1 MTAAPATA
9 SDDSKNLGTENLPRA
24 FGRYLLFD
32 MIGSGGM
39 ANIYLARMGN
49 SLGGYRLC
57 VIKEIRDT
65 FDHDPAFMEMLTA
78 EAKLAGRLNHA
89 NIVQVF
95 DLGREGGRLF
105 LAMDYVEGFDLHQ
118 LLRRL
123 SKGRIPLPAEFAF
136 SVVIETLRALDYAHR
151 ARDDEGSPLGIVHRD
166 VSPSNVLIS
175 FEGEVKLCD
184 FGIARASTETAD
196 EETIAATRVAGKAAY
211 MAPEHARGDDL
222 DARADVFSAG
232 ILLWELCAGRRLYK
246 GKGLEVL
253 EMAKAADIPALPE
266 RGIPNQAAL
275 QEILSKALSP
285 DRNDRFTTANDFL
298 EALEDFA
305 IEQSLRASPLRF
317 GSFLSDHFADEIVG
331 VRRERELAADQIEMD
346 EAGSFG
352 PASAP
357 PGSITHEPVS
367 VPRQPDISPSLAA
380 EPAPL
385 APPIDSSASMV
396 SDAPVMSAPV
406 DEVSL
411 PSAPKV
417 PAPPAQPV
425 PPAPPRSSSVLQPPP
440 RGLLAPPAQAPEE
453 GGDTMFYAG
462 LGVAS
467 LVVAAVAYLLVS
479 NVL

>member
-9 SDDSKNLGTENLPRA
+9 SNDSKNLAAENLPRA

-32 MIGSGGM
+32 MIGRGGM
-39 ANIYLARMGN
+39 ADIYLARMGN
-49 SLGGYRLC
+49 SLGGHRLC

-136 SVVIETLRALDYAHR
+136 SIVIETLRALDYAHR
-151 ARDDEGSPLGIVHRD
+151 ARDDEGTPLGIVHRD

-184 FGIARASTETAD
+184 FGIARATTESAD

-211 MAPEHARGDDL
+211 MAPEHAHGSEL
-222 DARADVFSAG
+222 DSRADIFAAG

-246 GKGLEVL
+246 GKGREVL

-275 QEILSKALSP
+275 QKILDKALSA
-285 DRNDRFTTANDFL
+285 DRADRYKTAAEFL
-298 EALEDFA
+298 EVLEDFA
-305 IEQSLRASPLRF
+305 LDEGLRASPLRF
-317 GSFLSDHFADEIVG
+317 GSFLSDHFAEEIVG
-331 VRRERELAADQIEMD
+331 VRRERELAADQIEM
-346 EAGSFG
+346 EKAESFG

-357 PGSITHEPVS
+357 PGSMAPEPVN
-367 VPRQPDISPSLAA
+367 VPALPELSPDLSPPDLSSEVSPEVSPPELNTPAFSA
-380 EPAPL
+380 PEPNAPL
-385 APPIDSSASMV
+385 SPPKTSSPERAPAPPIPSASAP
-396 SDAPVMSAPV
+396 DAR
-406 DEVSL
+406 E
-411 PSAPKV
+411 
-417 PAPPAQPV
+417 
-425 PPAPPRSSSVLQPPP
+425 
-440 RGLLAPPAQAPEE
+440 G

-462 LGVAS
+462 LTLAS
-467 LVVAAVAYLLVS
+467 LVVAIVAYLLVS
-479 NVL
+479 NLL

>member
-9 SDDSKNLGTENLPRA
+9 PNDSPNLVAENLPRA

-32 MIGSGGM
+32 MIGRGGM

-49 SLGGYRLC
+49 SLGGHRLC

-123 SKGRIPLPAEFAF
+123 SQGRIALPAEFAF
-136 SVVIETLRALDYAHR
+136 SIVIETLRALDYAHR
-151 ARDDEGSPLGIVHRD
+151 ARDDEGAPLGIVHRD

-184 FGIARASTETAD
+184 FGIARATTESAD

-222 DARADVFSAG
+222 DARADVFAAG

-246 GKGLEVL
+246 GQGREVL
-253 EMAKAADIPALPE
+253 DMAKAADIPELPE

-275 QEILSKALSP
+275 QAILRKALSA
-285 DRNDRFTTANDFL
+285 DRNDRFATAAEFL

-317 GSFLSDHFADEIVG
+317 GSFLSDHFADAIVG
-331 VRRERELAADQIEMD
+331 VRRERERAASQIEMD
-346 EAGSFG
+346 EAASFG

-357 PGSITHEPVS
+357 PGSLTPEPVS
-367 VPRQPDISPSLAA
+367 VPIPPSASLPDFGLADGADVLAPFDMQVAAPSASPRPSPAAPAYLASSPAAKPALEPAPEPLSLHVPNLAA
-380 EPAPL
+380 EDPKE
-385 APPIDSSASMV
+385 SSNTLFYV
-396 SDAPVMSAPV
+396 GLFV
-406 DEVSL
+406 VSL
-411 PSAPKV
+411 LV
-417 PAPPAQPV
+417 
-425 PPAPPRSSSVLQPPP
+425 
-440 RGLLAPPAQAPEE
+440 
-453 GGDTMFYAG
+453 AG
-462 LGVAS
+462 
-467 LVVAAVAYLLVS
+467 VAYLLVS
-479 NVL
+479 NLL

>member
-1 MTAAPATA
+1 MTAASATA
-9 SDDSKNLGTENLPRA
+9 SNDSKNLAAENLPRA

-32 MIGSGGM
+32 MIGRGGM
-39 ANIYLARMGN
+39 ADIYLARMGN
-49 SLGGYRLC
+49 SLGGHRLC

-136 SVVIETLRALDYAHR
+136 SIVIETLRALDYAHR
-151 ARDDEGSPLGIVHRD
+151 ARDDQGAPLGIVHRD

-184 FGIARASTETAD
+184 FGIARATTESAD

-211 MAPEHARGDDL
+211 MAPEHAHGSEL
-222 DARADVFSAG
+222 DARADIFAAG

-246 GKGLEVL
+246 GKGREVL
-253 EMAKAADIPALPE
+253 ELAKAADIPALPE
-266 RGIPNQAAL
+266 RGIPSQAAL
-275 QEILSKALSP
+275 QKILNKALSA
-285 DRNDRFTTANDFL
+285 DRDERYKTAAEFL
-298 EALEDFA
+298 EVLEDFA
-305 IEQSLRASPLRF
+305 LDEGLRASPLRF

-331 VRRERELAADQIEMD
+331 VRRERELAADQIEM
-346 EAGSFG
+346 EKAESFG

-357 PGSITHEPVS
+357 PGSTAPEPVN
-367 VPRQPDISPSLAA
+367 VPALPALSPELSPPAASPPAASPPALSPPLSPPNMSPPVIAPAPTVGEVNVPQAPPIAASPAPAA
-380 EPAPL
+380 EPP
-385 APPIDSSASMV
+385 
-396 SDAPVMSAPV
+396 
-406 DEVSL
+406 SL
-411 PSAPKV
+411 KT
-417 PAPPAQPV
+417 
-425 PPAPPRSSSVLQPPP
+425 PPP
-440 RGLLAPPAQAPEE
+440 TAPEE

-462 LGVAS
+462 LVVAS

-479 NVL
+479 TFL